1 MKSARDTSHQ
11 RYTPPNVTPKGSGH
25 AKLVG
30 FAAQFLPKS
39 MDISKY
45 GYGSPFPSLKGDVS
59 RHSKEV

>member
-45 GYGSPFPSLKGDVS
+45 GY
-59 RHSKEV
+59 